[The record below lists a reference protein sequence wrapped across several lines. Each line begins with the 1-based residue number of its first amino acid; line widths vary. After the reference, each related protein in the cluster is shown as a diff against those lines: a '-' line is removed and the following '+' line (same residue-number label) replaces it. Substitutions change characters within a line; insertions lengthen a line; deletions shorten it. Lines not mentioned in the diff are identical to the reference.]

1 MSRFRKPFFK
11 KSHDCWYVQIEGRQV
26 RLSKDRDEAFL
37 LYHKM
42 MSEAKKAARFQTP
55 QQPEGPL
62 TLGKLWDRY
71 LKVVSKDL
79 APKTIGWYIEKVLP
93 FIDHLGREM
102 PVETL
107 RPFHLQDWIAAHPQW
122 NRGTARNV
130 IQAIK
135 RVFNWAEKN
144 RMVGNSPLHGVKK
157 PPATRRTTVVEEEQY
172 QEVLDNIRSS
182 PFKDVVQMC
191 YLTGIRPQ
199 ELKLMRAEHY
209 DPEGGRIVLPP
220 EEAKGH
226 QWPRVIYLPEE
237 AKALVERRVSALGPK
252 GKGGHIFTNTQG
264 KPWTTTALATE
275 WGRVQ
280 QRMGANTLGDD
291 GGRSALSEAEIQAKV
306 RTLSPTHRVNG
317 EERVKS
323 QKVLRSEA
331 VRKLL
336 RVKRRDAGPKRLCL
350 YNFRHTFAT
359 RTLKSGVDA
368 LTTAILLGHRDPS
381 TLARVY
387 SHLSQ
392 SPEYLKE
399 ALRKSTKKAE

>member
-1 MSRFRKPFFK
+1 MPRFRKPFFK
-11 KSHDCWYVQIEGRQV
+11 QSHSCWYVQIQGKQH
-26 RLSKDRDEAFL
+26 RLSKDKDEAFM

-55 QQPEGPL
+55 LQPEGPL

-79 APKTIGWYIEKVLP
+79 APKTIGWYIEKVVP
-93 FIDHLGREM
+93 FIEHLGREM
-102 PVETL
+102 PVESL

-144 RMVGNSPLHGVKK
+144 QMVPSSPLHGVKK
-157 PPATRRTTVVEEEQY
+157 PPATRRTTVVEPEDY
-172 QEVLDNIRSS
+172 REVIENIRSDD
-182 PFKDVVQMC
+182 FRDVVQMC
-191 YLTGIRPQ
+191 YLTGVRPQ
-199 ELKLMRAEHY
+199 ELKLMRVEHY
-209 DPEGGRIVLPP
+209 DAAGSRIILPP

-237 AKALVERRVSALGPK
+237 ANALVDRRVKALGPK
-252 GKGGHIFTNTQG
+252 GRGSHIFTNTIG

-275 WGRVQ
+275 WGRLQ
-280 QRMGANTLGDD
+280 QRIGAKYLGE
-291 GGRSALSEAEIQAKV
+291 GGGKESLSEAAIQAKIK
-306 RTLSPTHRVNG
+306 TLSPTRTVKG
-317 EERVKS
+317 KEVAKS

-336 RVKRRDAGPKRLCL
+336 RGKRKEAGPKRLCL

-381 TLARVY
+381 TLAKVY
-387 SHLSQ
+387 SHLTQ
-392 SPEYLKE
+392 SPEYLKA
-399 ALRKSTKKAE
+399 ALKKSTG